1 MAGDAPGG
9 GAAVAALA
17 PLVGPDLDVNLHE
30 AAGLAPALPQ
40 RPPAGYRHDVV
51 DVGLTPLGQADGLDV
66 VTVLNSAVQGQD
78 GNVVPLKNLKSVT
91 ECFR

>member
-17 PLVGPDLDVNLHE
+17 PLVGPHLDVNLHE

-40 RPPAGYRHDVV
+40 RPPAGHRHDVV
-51 DVGLTPLGQADGLDV
+51 DVGLTPLGQADWLDV
-66 VTVLNSAVQGQD
+66 VSVLNRAFQGQD